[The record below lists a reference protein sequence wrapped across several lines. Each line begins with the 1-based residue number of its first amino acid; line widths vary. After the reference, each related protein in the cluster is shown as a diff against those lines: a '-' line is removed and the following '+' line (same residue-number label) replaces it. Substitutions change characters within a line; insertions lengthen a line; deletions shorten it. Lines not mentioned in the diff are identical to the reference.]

1 MDFESGQAPSS
12 FTCPTPYTLSPVS
25 CALLKCLLLRVR
37 IHRVR
42 VLGGFRVF
50 RVSGFELCGALFMTL
65 NPN

>member
-12 FTCPTPYTLSPVS
+12 FTCPTPYTLNPVS

-42 VLGGFRVF
+42 VLGGLES
-50 RVSGFELCGALFMTL
+50 SGFRGSRFVG
-65 NPN
+65 PFS